1 MYNLFYTLLHLKM
14 GGGTTGHL
22 WRLLEHKLISLKIDK
37 EKEWRLYS
45 TICSIFINN
54 EIGKEAKFFL
64 TEI

>member
-1 MYNLFYTLLHLKM
+1 MG